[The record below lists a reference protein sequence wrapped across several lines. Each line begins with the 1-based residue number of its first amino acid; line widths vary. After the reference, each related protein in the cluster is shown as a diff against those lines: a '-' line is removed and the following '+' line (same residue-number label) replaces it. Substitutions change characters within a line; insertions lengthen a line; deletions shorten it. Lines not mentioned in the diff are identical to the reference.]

1 MTAAGPRYRQAD
13 PRWSAATL
21 GFGPS
26 TIGRA
31 GCLLVCLCE
40 AARALRGVEMPPP
53 LLNSAGIDRKAFLH
67 SMAMTKELGALAGLV
82 IGDKVK
88 GDASQLR
95 GAIGETLRAGGL
107 VIAHVDH
114 TGDAFG
120 DHFVLILDE
129 HYDASGFKRLLYAD
143 PATGREAQL
152 DGVNL
157 EGSTTW
163 GTQVKTYRVRSV
175 RSVHPAQ

>member
-1 MTAAGPRYRQAD
+1 MMPTRYKQAD
-13 PRWSAATL
+13 PRWSNAVL

-40 AARALRGVEMPPP
+40 AARILRGVEMPPP

-67 SMAMTKELGALAGLV
+67 SMAMTKELGALAGLAV
-82 IGDKVK
+82 GDKVK

-95 GAIGETLRAGGL
+95 GEIGQALRNGGL
-107 VIAHVDH
+107 SIAHVDH

-120 DHFVLILDE
+120 DHFVLVIDE
-129 HYDASGFKRLLYAD
+129 QHDASGFRRMTYCD

-152 DGVNL
+152 DAVNL
-157 EGSTTW
+157 EGVTTW
-163 GTQVKTYRVRSV
+163 GTRVKTYRVRSV
-175 RSVHPAQ
+175 RSVHVAQ